1 MSSLVLVV
9 LTSGL
14 RTVFLVGVGITN
26 NITFIFHSDHNPNP
40 NPFDPKQ
47 FINYMSFWTQQNEKF
62 LPKNSMF
69 LGRGPRGP
77 KSNFTEK
84 KLKNSMFL
92 AQVDFYRKILC
103 FWAGDP
109 SRILPKKCFWAGDP
123 SRILP
128 KKN

>member
-92 AQVDFYRKILC
+92 AQ
-103 FWAGDP
+103 
-109 SRILPKKCFWAGDP
+109 SRFLPKNSMFLG
-123 SRILP
+123 RGP
-128 KKN
+128 KSNFTEKN